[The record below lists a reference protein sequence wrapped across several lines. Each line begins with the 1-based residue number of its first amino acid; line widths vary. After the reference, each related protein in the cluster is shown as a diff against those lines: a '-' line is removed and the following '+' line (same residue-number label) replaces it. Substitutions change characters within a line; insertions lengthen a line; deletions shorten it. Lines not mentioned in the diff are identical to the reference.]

1 MVSQPSD
8 LPASQPIVD
17 KKREAR
23 RQQILSAAK
32 AVFADRGYHNA
43 SINAIIRRAGIARGT
58 FYLYFE
64 SKQKVFDSVLVDA
77 LEELQRR
84 ITRIEVDAPAAPPGV
99 QLRDNLVRIFDFL
112 LTDKHFTQ
120 LLLAQGVAAEAEDA
134 ERIGSFF
141 DQVIALIN
149 HSLTR
154 GITLGLVRPCNTEIV
169 AAALV
174 GTVRG
179 VVAQMLDRNTPL
191 DRDEVIDE
199 LIAFAVRGVVK
210 V

>member
-1 MVSQPSD
+1 MVRLPTDAPGTETRSD
-8 LPASQPIVD
+8 S
-17 KKREAR
+17 KRQIR
-23 RQQILSAAK
+23 RAQILDAAK
-32 AVFADRGYHNA
+32 TVFAQRGYHNA
-43 SINAIIRRAGIARGT
+43 SINEIIRRAGIARGT

-77 LEELQRR
+77 LQQLRRR
-84 ITRIEVDAPAAPPGV
+84 ITRIEVDQPAAAPGI
-99 QLRDNLVRIFDFL
+99 QLRDNLVRIFDYL
-112 LTDKHFTQ
+112 LTDKEFTQ

-141 DQVIALIN
+141 DQVIGLIN

-179 VVAQMLDRNTPL
+179 VIAQMLASDDPPDQDT
-191 DRDEVIDE
+191 VIDE
-199 LIAFAVRGVVK
+199 LIAFAVCGVVK